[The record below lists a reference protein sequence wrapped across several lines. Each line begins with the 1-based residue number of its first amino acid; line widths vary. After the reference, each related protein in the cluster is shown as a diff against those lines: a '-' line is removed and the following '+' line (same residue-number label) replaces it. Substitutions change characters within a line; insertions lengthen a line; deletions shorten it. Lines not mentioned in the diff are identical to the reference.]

1 MGLGLTYAFY
11 VIRRLLLLAC
21 GAFGLGLGFTACTST
36 PNQGTESTVA
46 APGCHGSSPAVHLAL
61 SNQQPIPIVHL
72 PRGGCVE
79 VTVPKSPFDGVRT
92 EAPRVTPSGRLQLVS
107 DALNQDGTRTAYYS
121 AHASATATIS
131 STVMIQSDL
140 AVPEWVGVVI
150 VT

>member
-46 APGCHGSSPAVHLAL
+46 APGCHGSSPIVHLAL

-79 VTVPKSPFDGVRT
+79 VKVPKSSFDGVRT
-92 EAPRVTPSGRLQLVS
+92 EAPRVTPPGRLQLVS

-121 AHASATATIS
+121 AHASGTATIS